1 MFLGVETGRA
11 DNIALQGAGTYG
23 IVREADGPEGKVAVK
38 IILKKNV
45 KGNEQMVY
53 DELKLL
59 QQLNHPHIV
68 QFRDWF
74 ESRVSLNIWFPPQCH
89 LV

>member
-1 MFLGVETGRA
+1 M
-11 DNIALQGAGTYG
+11 
-23 IVREADGPEGKVAVK
+23 VAIK

-68 QFRDWF
+68 AFHDWF
-74 ESRVSLNIWFPPQCH
+74 ESRVSFPPAQFSRNPPN
-89 LV
+89 

>member
-1 MFLGVETGRA
+1 MFSGGETGRA
-11 DNIALQGAGTYG
+11 DNTALQGAGTYG

-89 LV
+89 LA

>member
-1 MFLGVETGRA
+1 M
-11 DNIALQGAGTYG
+11 
-23 IVREADGPEGKVAVK
+23 K

-59 QQLNHPHIV
+59 QRLNHPHIV

-74 ESRVSLNIWFPPQCH
+74 ESRVFSFLFLPPSCFISFHVIRILIFLDIRRINTTSL
-89 LV
+89 LS